1 MTALLDR
8 LAERHGISLHFHEID
23 GTYHGVSDDTKRA
36 LLTAFG
42 VPAATEEEVARSL
55 SAAPEAHAVVMRA
68 PEGQRCFMPGSL
80 GGRRI
85 WGMALQVYQLR
96 SGRNW
101 GIGDFADLAD
111 AARIAAAAGADFV
124 GTNPLHA
131 LFPAEP
137 ERASPFFPSNR
148 RFLNPLYIAVDR
160 LPGFDPGMVDADRLE
175 SARAGDMVD
184 YEAVSDLKY
193 RVLRKVW
200 ASWYELRSLPPEWSH
215 AAFAEWRAAEGE
227 PLRLH
232 AVHDALS
239 LALREDRIAGETG
252 WHAWPKEY
260 RRPDSP
266 VVEAFARQ
274 HGGDVEFHAWLQF
287 AADRQLADAART
299 CSDAGMRVGLYLD
312 LAVGEAPDG
321 SATWADPQLVVTGA
335 EIGAPPDYF
344 TRDGQNWGLAG
355 LSPTTLAMRSFR
367 PYRDLMAA
375 VMRHAGAVR
384 IDHAMGVWQLFFIPL
399 GRPAAEGT
407 YVRFPIEDM
416 LSTIAAQSNEFR
428 TIVVGEDLGN
438 VPEGFRDVMYAAGLQ
453 SYRILYFERH
463 DHGFRQPHEYPQDA
477 LACLSTHDL
486 PTIEGWWR
494 GADIDLRLKYRLIDA
509 HSADSQHESRHRER
523 HQLAGD
529 LVDAGLI
536 DRAGAEKVLSM
547 DLHGSPPL
555 PEDFVAAVHRQLS
568 RTASRLAAVRIEDLA
583 GERQPVNLPGTV
595 LEYPNWRRRLGADLD
610 SLAATG
616 LFRSV
621 TEAMRGERPGEP

>member
-1 MTALLDR
+1 MTTPLDT
-8 LAERHGISLHFHEID
+8 LAERHGISLHFYEID

-36 LLTAFG
+36 LLAAFG
-42 VPAATEEEVARSL
+42 VPAATDEDVARSL
-55 SAAPEAHAVVMRA
+55 ARAPAARKIVMRA
-68 PEGQRCFMPGSL
+68 PEGRRCFMPRDL
-80 GGRRI
+80 AEDRI
-85 WGMALQVYQLR
+85 WGVALQVYQLR
-96 SGRNW
+96 SARNW

-160 LPGFDPGMVDADRLE
+160 LPGFDPAMIARERLE
-175 SARAGDMVD
+175 SARSGDMVD
-184 YEAVSDLKY
+184 YEAVSDIKY
-193 RVLRKVW
+193 RALRKVW
-200 ASWYELRSLPPEWSH
+200 MAWGEIRALPPEWSRE
-215 AAFAEWRAAEGE
+215 AFAGWRAEQGE
-227 PLRLH
+227 DLRLH
-232 AVHDALS
+232 ALHDALS
-239 LALREDRIAGETG
+239 LDLRNDLIAGATG
-252 WHAWPKEY
+252 WHAWPEDY
-260 RRPDSP
+260 RSPDSP
-266 VVEAFARQ
+266 IVETFARQ
-274 HGGDVEFHAWLQF
+274 HPGEVEFHAWLQF

-299 CSDAGMRVGLYLD
+299 CRDAGMRVGLYLD

-321 SATWADPQLVVTGA
+321 SATWADPHLVVTGA

-355 LSPTTLAMRSFR
+355 LSPTALAERSFR
-367 PYRDLMAA
+367 PYSDLMAA

-416 LSTIAAQSNEFR
+416 LSTIAGQSDDFH

-438 VPEGFRDVMYAAGLQ
+438 VPEGFRDVMHAAGLQ

-463 DHGFRQPHEYPQDA
+463 DHGFRQPREYPKDA

-494 GADIDLRLKYRLIDA
+494 GADIELRLKYHLIDQG
-509 HSADSQHESRHRER
+509 SADAQAGSRHHER
-523 HQLAGD
+523 RQLADD
-529 LVDAGLI
+529 LLRAGLI
-536 DRAGAEKVLSM
+536 DQTLADAVLSM
-547 DLHGSPPL
+547 DEHSRSPL
-555 PEDFVAAVHRQLS
+555 PEDFVAAIHRHLA

-595 LEYPNWRRRLGADLD
+595 LEYPNWRRRLGVDLD

-621 TEAMRGERPGEP
+621 TQAMRAERPKES

>member
-1 MTALLDR
+1 MTTPLDA

-36 LLTAFG
+36 LLTAFD
-42 VPAATEEEVARSL
+42 VPASTEAEVARSL
-55 SAAPEAHAVVMRA
+55 ATAPEAREIAMRA
-68 PEGQRCFMPGSL
+68 PAGRRCFMPADL
-80 GGRRI
+80 ADRRV
-85 WGMALQVYQLR
+85 WGVALQVYQLR
-96 SGRNW
+96 SVRNW
-101 GIGDFADLAD
+101 GIGDFADLAE
-111 AARIAAAAGADFV
+111 AARMAAAAGADFV

-148 RFLNPLYIAVDR
+148 RFLNPLYIAVDK
-160 LPGFDPGMVDADRLE
+160 LPGFDPAMVDADRLE
-175 SARAGDMVD
+175 SARSGEMVD
-184 YEAVSDLKY
+184 YEAVSGLKY
-193 RVLRKVW
+193 EVLHKVW
-200 ASWYELRSLPPEWSH
+200 TTWCEMATLPPEWSRE
-215 AAFAEWRAAEGE
+215 AFSRWRAEQGE

-232 AVHDALS
+232 ALHDALS
-239 LALREDRIAGETG
+239 LALRDELIAGATG
-252 WHAWPKEY
+252 WRAWPEDY
-260 RRPDSP
+260 RRPDNAT
-266 VVEAFARQ
+266 VETFARQ
-274 HGGDVEFHAWLQF
+274 HGADIEFHAWLQF
-287 AADRQLADAART
+287 AADRQLADAAEACR
-299 CSDAGMRVGLYLD
+299 DAGMRVGLYLD

-321 SATWADPQLVVTGA
+321 SATWADPHLVVTGA

-355 LSPTTLAMRSFR
+355 LSPTALAERAFT

-416 LSTIAAQSNEFR
+416 LSAIAEESNAFR

-438 VPEGFRDVMYAAGLQ
+438 VPEGFRDVMDAAGLQ

-463 DHGFRQPHEYPQDA
+463 EHGFRQPREYPKNA

-494 GADIDLRLKYRLIDA
+494 GADVDLRLKYRLIDEG
-509 HSADSQHESRHRER
+509 SAAAQRQARRHERQ
-523 HQLAGD
+523 QLAGD
-529 LVDAGLI
+529 LHRSGLI
-536 DRAGAEKVLSM
+536 DRAAADRVLAM
-547 DLHGSPPL
+547 DMHDPAPL
-555 PEDFVAAVHRQLS
+555 PESFVVAVHRHLA
-568 RTASRLAAVRIEDLA
+568 RTTSRLATVRLEDLA

-595 LEYPNWRRRLGADLD
+595 LEYPNWRRRLGVDLET
-610 SLAATG
+610 LAAGG
-616 LFRSV
+616 LFSSV
-621 TEAMRGERPGEP
+621 TAAMCSERPKEG